1 MEEIL
6 EEDDKSK
13 NTDKSKPSL
22 DSIQELSY
30 KKRKLFSLS
39 LIILNI
45 ISFILGIYILY
56 YKDYYL
62 NPDFKFSNQTS
73 LYIFIILYTSGMLT
87 ALFISFLFAL
97 IMKLIQNYTNNNNLS
112 NNNDRPQADLI
123 NNEANHTRLS
133 IFILNNDQN
142 KIALIPF
149 TFSYFIVFTIAI
161 YFIALPYSIILII
174 KLIQNSFL
182 CKIFSFF
189 FLYVFMISNLFAGL
203 IMVLLLFY
211 IVFGKKRINVRK
223 KQYNIDN
230 SNLENIRN
238 EVRNAMK

>member
-97 IMKLIQNYTNNNNLS
+97 IMKLIQNYTNNNIIIY
-112 NNNDRPQADLI
+112 QIIMIDL
-123 NNEANHTRLS
+123 
-133 IFILNNDQN
+133 
-142 KIALIPF
+142 
-149 TFSYFIVFTIAI
+149 
-161 YFIALPYSIILII
+161 
-174 KLIQNSFL
+174 KLI
-182 CKIFSFF
+182 
-189 FLYVFMISNLFAGL
+189 
-203 IMVLLLFY
+203 
-211 IVFGKKRINVRK
+211 
-223 KQYNIDN
+223 
-230 SNLENIRN
+230 
-238 EVRNAMK
+238 